1 MRHALVYTALVL
13 GLSACD
19 KGATPPEPAAPSDVE
34 APAAEP
40 DAAEP
45 AAAVPATWEEAE
57 HADLDAQVEYMK
69 TKVVPAMKP
78 VFQAAAPEEYA
89 TFTCATCHGPDKKP
103 PTEYLPHLTLVD
115 GNIQEFETMPDV
127 SKVMAEQI
135 VPAMAEAMGEAPYD
149 PATGEGFGCAGCH
162 AIDS

>member
-1 MRHALVYTALVL
+1 MRTALVSMAFAL
-13 GLSACD
+13 VLTGCD
-19 KGATPPEPAAPSDVE
+19 KGAAPSEPAAPTDVE
-34 APAAEP
+34 APVG
-40 DAAEP
+40 AEP
-45 AAAVPATWEEAE
+45 AAAAPATWEEAE

-89 TFTCATCHGPDKKP
+89 SFTCATCHGPDKKP
-103 PTEYLPHLTLVD
+103 PQEYLPHLTLVD

-149 PATGEGFGCAGCH
+149 PATGQGFGCAGCH
-162 AIDS
+162 AIDG